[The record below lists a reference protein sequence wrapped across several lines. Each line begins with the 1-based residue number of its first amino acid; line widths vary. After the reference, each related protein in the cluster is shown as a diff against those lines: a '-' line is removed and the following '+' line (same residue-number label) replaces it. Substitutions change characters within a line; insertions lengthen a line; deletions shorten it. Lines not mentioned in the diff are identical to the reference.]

1 MIRHRTH
8 RMLALAA
15 LFVVSLFGLV
25 FLAIAGIDALEG
37 RSELQFFADSP
48 TYHEAARG
56 DLLHID
62 NLADMVGVAGNF
74 LGPWLLIRLVGDSY
88 YLILVLN
95 AVLMGWSIASLSR
108 SLQLDAVRLLGW
120 LFLNPITLS
129 SLLAVNKEV
138 ISLAVIAL
146 LVRALVHCSPFTL
159 LLALVVSVLVRWQ
172 LTAVLVVASVM
183 LAPVYPLTRRWGA
196 LAVLL
201 GLLSVAYVQ
210 LAPVL
215 EPIRATFE
223 LAAAD
228 YEGSGF
234 YEWLVGLQDS
244 GWYWL
249 IFPIK
254 AAHLLF
260 GMGLR
265 FDRLLAPVNLYND
278 VWQLLHSTS
287 LLVMFLVLWRVRRLR
302 LRNDL
307 IYASMIYLAIF
318 AITPIYT
325 PRYFYPVYVLWAL
338 AACMPTSREALFWTR
353 QPSRRRPAATPPMP
367 GAPLP
372 LPNSA

>member
-15 LFVVSLFGLV
+15 LFVVSLLGLV

-183 LAPVYPLTRRWGA
+183 LAPVYPRTWRWGA
-196 LAVLL
+196 LALLL
-201 GLLSVAYVQ
+201 GLLSVAYV
-210 LAPVL
+210 LLSPVL
-215 EPIRATFE
+215 EPILVIFE

-234 YEWLVGLQDS
+234 YEQLVGLQGS

-249 IFPIK
+249 VFPLK

-265 FDRLLAPVNLYND
+265 FDRLLAPANLYND
-278 VWQLLHSTS
+278 IWQLLHSTS
-287 LLVMFLVLWRVRRLR
+287 LLVMFLVLWRGRLLR

-307 IYASMIYLAIF
+307 IYASMVYLAVF

-338 AACMPTSREALFWTR
+338 VACMPAGRDALFWTR
-353 QPSRRRPAATPPMP
+353 QQPHLRPATNLPTR
-367 GAPLP
+367 GTP